1 MQRANPTDL
10 KILKRSS
17 NFTVIYAYI
26 LKYREYPQ
34 TPNSLNQL
42 QYAISPRLT
51 PLSSAWLQRFLRDL
65 AMTPLFEVL

>member
-17 NFTVIYAYI
+17 NFAVIYAYI

-51 PLSSAWLQRFLRDL
+51 PLCPQPGSKYFYAISQ
-65 AMTPLFEVL
+65 